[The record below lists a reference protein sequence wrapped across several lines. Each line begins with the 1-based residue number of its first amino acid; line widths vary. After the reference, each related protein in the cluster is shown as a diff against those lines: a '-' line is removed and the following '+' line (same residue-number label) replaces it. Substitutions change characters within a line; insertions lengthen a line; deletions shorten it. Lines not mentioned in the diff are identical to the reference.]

1 MDYNKPLDPDPK
13 KPIRSIHAENVS
25 QAINSTKDDAKL
37 KVNLE
42 KKIEMMEKF
51 NESLADHEREDTSW
65 VVGFFRDVWRDVSWE
80 KSGKVVAI
88 CCFCCVFFVS
98 VRWYV
103 KKIWGQDDK
112 MIEAGGI

>member
-1 MDYNKPLDPDPK
+1 MWIIISHWIRIK
-13 KPIRSIHAENVS
+13 KKHAENVS

-65 VVGFFRDVWRDVSWE
+65 VVGFFFGMYEGRFRGRKV
-80 KSGKVVAI
+80 GKWLQFV
-88 CCFCCVFFVS
+88 VS
-98 VRWYV
+98 VVYFLFP
-103 KKIWGQDDK
+103 
-112 MIEAGGI
+112 